1 MNIVKMKIDDLK
13 AAPYNPRIALEPG
26 MKEYEKLKNSIE
38 EFGFVETPVF
48 NEVTGYIVGGHQR
61 ITVAKTLG
69 YKEIEVSIVNIP
81 DPAKEKALNIA
92 LNKVDGLWDDDKLA
106 ELLKEL
112 DQDVSLLTG
121 FNDKEINGLIEAFDY
136 RLDTEI
142 EIQDDDFDVE
152 QALEEINEP
161 VSKLGDIW
169 QLGPHKL
176 MCGDSTNQT
185 EVAKLFGGDKAQM
198 IFTDPPYLMG
208 FEGNVSGDGSKSF
221 NSKYESIKNDKMTRA
236 EGDQFIFNAISTM
249 KAFCDGAYYISFYRL
264 GIDYVFR
271 ALDKLDLEYKSLI
284 IWDKGNHTLSGSDY
298 MSKYEPIIYGWFK
311 DHNFYGDRK
320 NFDIWEIT
328 RTQKNELHPTMK
340 PLDLMRKA
348 IINSSK
354 QGDVIADFFGGSG
367 STLISADQLGRNC
380 YMIEL
385 DPRYCDVIIK
395 RYESATG
402 IKPVLLI
409 K

>member
-176 MCGDSTNQT
+176 MCGDST
-185 EVAKLFGGDKAQM
+185 K
-198 IFTDPPYLMG
+198 
-208 FEGNVSGDGSKSF
+208 
-221 NSKYESIKNDKMTRA
+221 
-236 EGDQFIFNAISTM
+236 